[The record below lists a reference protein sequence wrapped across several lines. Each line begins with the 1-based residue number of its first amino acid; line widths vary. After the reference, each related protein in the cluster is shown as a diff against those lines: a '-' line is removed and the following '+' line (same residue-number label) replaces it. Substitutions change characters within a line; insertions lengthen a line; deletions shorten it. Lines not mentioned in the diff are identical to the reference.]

1 MTKAELN
8 QMIADAEKQHE
19 AKKASAP
26 GPVVESTA
34 GPVLVIVPGLPQLL
48 EQTCD
53 FLQRYVVFETKS
65 QPVATSLWVAHTHLI
80 GAADFTP
87 YLSITA
93 PSKKS
98 GKTTVLKC
106 LLLLVPRP
114 WYMIQPSEA
123 VLYRKIE
130 KDGPTL
136 LLDEADALFSDK
148 TADKTEP
155 IRAMLNAGFERDAV
169 VPRCFGVL
177 HEIRDF
183 KVFCAKAIVSIGE
196 LPDTI
201 RDRSILIRLLAKAKG
216 DKSVQGFRKRE
227 AAALAAPIK
236 TGFEAVSGDE
246 KLIESLRDARPTI
259 PEQLN
264 DRQADICEPLLAI
277 ADAAKDKWPER
288 GRRALTELCA
298 TQQEDEDLGMK
309 LLHDIKAI
317 FGLNETRR
325 LATRELLQGLVDI
338 ETDAPWPHWWEQ
350 SLKDDNIKGPASKLA
365 RLLKQ
370 FHLKPA
376 TFRQED
382 GSTVKGYAF
391 EDFRVF
397 FERYL
402 P

>member
-1 MTKAELN
+1 
-8 QMIADAEKQHE
+8 
-19 AKKASAP
+19 
-26 GPVVESTA
+26 
-34 GPVLVIVPGLPQLL
+34 
-48 EQTCD
+48 
-53 FLQRYVVFETKS
+53 
-65 QPVATSLWVAHTHLI
+65 LWFTHTHLLS
-80 GAADFTP
+80 AADFTP

-106 LLLLVPRP
+106 LLLLVPKP
-114 WYMIQPSEA
+114 WYAIQPSEA

-148 TADKTEP
+148 AAEKTEP

-169 VPRCFGVL
+169 VPRCSGVI

-236 TGFEAVSGDE
+236 AGFEAVSGDE

-277 ADAAKDKWPER
+277 ADAAGDKWPER
-288 GRRALTELCA
+288 ARRALIELCA

-317 FGLNETRR
+317 FELNETGR
-325 LATRELLQGLVDI
+325 LPTRELLQGLVDI
-338 ETDAPWPHWWEQ
+338 ETDAPWPQWWEQ
-350 SLKDDNIKGPASKLA
+350 DLKDDNIKGPASKLA

-370 FHLKPA
+370 FRLKST

-382 GSTVKGYAF
+382 GSLAKGYVV
-391 EDFRVF
+391 EDFRVL

-402 P
+402 T

>member
-1 MTKAELN
+1 MTKSDLIQVIAEAEQRARKPAPEAKPDPALVVVAEL
-8 QMIADAEKQHE
+8 
-19 AKKASAP
+19 P
-26 GPVVESTA
+26 R
-34 GPVLVIVPGLPQLL
+34 LPELL
-48 EQTCD
+48 EQACD
-53 FLQRYVVFETKS
+53 FLRRYVVFETKS
-65 QPVATSLWVAHTHLI
+65 QPVAIALWVAHTHLL

-106 LLLLVPRP
+106 LLLLVPKP
-114 WYMIQPSEA
+114 WYAIQPSEA

-136 LLDEADALFSDK
+136 LLDEADALFCDK

-155 IRAMLNAGFERDAV
+155 IRAMLNAGFEQDAV
-169 VPRCFGVL
+169 VPRCFGV
-177 HEIRDF
+177 HHDIRDF

-201 RDRSILIRLLAKAKG
+201 RDRSLLIRLLAKAKG
-216 DKSVQGFRKRE
+216 DRSVHGFRKRE
-227 AAALAAPIK
+227 ATALAAPIK
-236 TGFEAVSGDE
+236 TAFETVSANE

-277 ADAAKDKWPER
+277 ADAAEDNWPER
-288 GRRALTELCA
+288 ARHALIELCA
-298 TQQEDEDLGMK
+298 TQQEDQDLGMK
-309 LLHDIKAI
+309 LLRDIKVI
-317 FGLNETRR
+317 FESNKTRR

-338 ETDAPWPHWWEQ
+338 ETDGPWPHWWE
-350 SLKDDNIKGPASKLA
+350 KDLDDDHIKGPASKLA

-370 FHLKPA
+370 FHLKS
-376 TFRQED
+376 TTLRQEN
-382 GSTVKGYAF
+382 GSLAKGYEF

-402 P
+402 T

>member
-1 MTKAELN
+1 MTKPDLL
-8 QMIADAEKQHE
+8 QMIADAEKQHK
-19 AKKASAP
+19 AKKPSAP
-26 GPVVESTA
+26 VLEPKTD
-34 GPVLVIVPGLPQLL
+34 PVLVVVPGLSQLL
-48 EQTCD
+48 EQTRD
-53 FLQRYVVFETKS
+53 FLKHYVVFETKS
-65 QPVATSLWVAHTHLI
+65 QPVAISLWVAHTHLL

-106 LLLLVPRP
+106 LLLLVPKP

-136 LLDEADALFSDK
+136 LLDEADALFSNK
-148 TADKTEP
+148 AADKTEP
-155 IRAMLNAGFERDAV
+155 IRAMLNAGFERDAAI
-169 VPRCFGVL
+169 PRCFGVL
-177 HEIRDF
+177 HDIRDF
-183 KVFCAKAIVSIGE
+183 KVFCPKAIVSIGE

-201 RDRSILIRLLAKAKG
+201 RDRSVLIRLLAKAKG
-216 DKSVQGFRKRE
+216 DNSVQGFRKRE
-227 AAALAAPIK
+227 ATALAAPIK
-236 TGFEAVSGDE
+236 AGFEAISGDE
-246 KLIESLRDARPTI
+246 KLIESLRNARPTI

-277 ADAAKDKWPER
+277 ADVAKDKWPER
-288 GRRALTELCA
+288 GRHALIELCA
-298 TQQEDEDLGMK
+298 TQQEDQDLGMK

-317 FGLNETRR
+317 FESNETKR

-338 ETDAPWPHWWEQ
+338 DTDGPWPHWWE
-350 SLKDDNIKGPASKLA
+350 KDLEDDRIKGPASKLA

-370 FHLKPA
+370 FHLKST

-382 GSTVKGYAF
+382 GSTAKGYVI
-391 EDFRVF
+391 EDFRVL

-402 P
+402 T